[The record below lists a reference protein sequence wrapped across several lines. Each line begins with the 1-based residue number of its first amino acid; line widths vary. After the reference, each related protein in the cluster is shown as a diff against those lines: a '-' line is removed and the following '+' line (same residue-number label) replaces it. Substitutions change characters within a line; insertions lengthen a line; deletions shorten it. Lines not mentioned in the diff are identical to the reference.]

1 MNQLLQHINS
11 IHPVSQQLQEHLF
24 NHLTQVTIPK
34 KGYLLKQGRVC
45 SNLYFIEKGLARC
58 FYLKDGKE
66 VSSWFMKEGDMI
78 ISVESFFKQQPGYEN
93 IQALEELEVLALKY
107 SELQL
112 MYHKFP
118 EFNFIARVLTEK
130 YYTLSEQRLF
140 SLRMQRALER
150 YEYIMEHH
158 PDIIKRVSSSYIA
171 SYLGITLETLSRI
184 KHQVSFT

>member
-1 MNQLLQHINS
+1 
-11 IHPVSQQLQEHLF
+11 
-24 NHLTQVTIPK
+24 
-34 KGYLLKQGRVC
+34 
-45 SNLYFIEKGLARC
+45 
-58 FYLKDGKE
+58 
-66 VSSWFMKEGDMI
+66 MKEGDMI
-78 ISVESFFKQQPGYEN
+78 ISVESFFKQQPSYEN
-93 IQALEELEVLALKY
+93 IQALEELDVLALKY

-158 PDIIKRVSSSYIA
+158 PDIIKRVSSGYIA

-184 KHQVSFT
+184 KHHV